1 MVLGN
6 YNRDSGNH
14 FILYRADGAKR
25 RTTQE
30 KKKNVLMLK
39 KKANTVTL
47 FTIEKRS
54 SL

>member
-30 KKKNVLMLK
+30 KIIASMLK
-39 KKANTVTL
+39 KKPKYRDFDYN
-47 FTIEKRS
+47 
-54 SL
+54 

>member
-25 RTTQE
+25 RTTEE
-30 KKKNVLMLK
+30 KKECFNAEK
-39 KKANTVTL
+39 KPNTVTL
-47 FTIEKRS
+47 FTIEERS